1 MEHRDVEQSGHATTE
16 ARFVTGNRQLID
28 GKWTDARNGGTW
40 DLVNPA
46 NGRVI
51 DRVPYGDGSDAIAA
65 IDAAS
70 RAFESWRELGVVERG
85 LILERAA
92 SLIEE
97 RAERYGI
104 ITTEESGKPLAQSI
118 AEWRSAPSYL
128 RFAASE
134 AGRVTGR
141 LISSPDAARRIDV
154 SYSPIGVVG
163 VIAAWN
169 FPVYN
174 INRAASSALATGC
187 TVVARPSEF
196 TPRSAFLYAEALADA
211 GIPSGVLNV
220 INGSPP
226 EMAAVMLDDPTV
238 RKIQFT
244 GSSRVG
250 KLLMDGASRTVTKL
264 SLELGG
270 NAPVIVMP
278 DIADLT
284 EVVHGAV
291 QAKYRNNGQVC
302 ISPQR
307 FLVHASIAD
316 EFGKVA
322 SRLSSALR
330 VGDPMAAGTDIGP
343 LINEAQRDRVA
354 AIVEAS
360 VAAGARPLT
369 GATKLAHTG
378 FFYSPTVLS
387 DVQQGTPALTEEIF
401 GPVLPVI
408 PFESLDEAITI
419 ANSVEHGLASFVWT
433 SNQETAMEASDRL
446 EYGMV
451 GVNDW
456 YPVTAEAPFGGVKQ
470 SGIGRESGTEG
481 ILEYLEPKT
490 RYIRGL

>member
-1 MEHRDVEQSGHATTE
+1 MEYRDVEQSVRATME
-16 ARFVTGNRQLID
+16 ARPMKGNRQLI
-28 GKWTDARNGGTW
+28 GGRWMAAANGGTW
-40 DLVNPA
+40 GLVNPA
-46 NGRVI
+46 TGQVI
-51 DRVPYGDGSDAIAA
+51 DTVPYGDGSDAAAA
-65 IDAAS
+65 IEAAS
-70 RAFESWRELGVVERG
+70 TAFDEWRDLGAKARG
-85 LILERAA
+85 MILERAA
-92 SLIEE
+92 SLIDE
-97 RAERYGI
+97 RAESYGV

-128 RFAASE
+128 RFAAEE
-134 AGRVTGR
+134 AARITGR
-141 LISSPDAARRIDV
+141 IIPTSDDERRIDV

-174 INRAASSALATGC
+174 INRAVSSALATGC

-211 GIPSGVLNV
+211 GIPPGVLNV

-226 EMAAVMLDDPTV
+226 EMAAAMLDDPAV

-278 DIADLT
+278 DIADLAD
-284 EVVHGAV
+284 VVRGAV
-291 QAKYRNNGQVC
+291 HAKYRNNGQVC

-316 EFGKVA
+316 TFAKVA
-322 SRLSSALR
+322 SDLSAALR
-330 VGDPMAAGTDIGP
+330 VGDPMAADTDIGP
-343 LINEAQRDRVA
+343 LINETQRDRVA
-354 AIVEAS
+354 AIVDAS

-369 GATKLAHTG
+369 GASRLAHTG

-387 DVQQGTPALTEEIF
+387 GAQPGTPALTEEIF

-408 PFESLDEAITI
+408 PFENLDDAIAI

-433 SNQETAMEASDRL
+433 SNLDIAMEASDRL

-470 SGIGRESGTEG
+470 SGVGRESGTEG